1 MKILILEDNKER
13 IEWFK
18 KIYKQHELI
27 ICEKISQA
35 QLAVAYGE
43 IDIFFLDH
51 DIASNNFEGIDKCD
65 TGYDFVKWIVSQNYQ
80 KHSLYYIHSMN
91 PTGANAMLNLLKDN
105 GYEAQW
111 VPYHLLKLE
120 GQNG

>member
-1 MKILILEDNKER
+1 MRILVLEDNLER
-13 IEWFK
+13 IEFFTRV
-18 KIYKQHELI
+18 YKNHELI

-51 DIASNNFEGIDKCD
+51 DLEPNNFEGIDKCN
-65 TGYDFVKWIVSQNYQ
+65 TGYDFVKWIVSQHYQ
-80 KHSLYYIHSMN
+80 KHALYYIHSCN
-91 PTGANAMLNLLKDN
+91 PVGAQIMVNLLKDN
-105 GYEAQW
+105 GYEALW

-120 GQNG
+120 DR